1 MPTKAKHTTPRRTDG
16 TYAPG
21 TSGNPSGRPS
31 SANAELR
38 QRLAKDGERIVQAVI
53 DQALQGD
60 MAAAKIILD
69 RILPPLRPTAAPVT
83 VPLPPGANQA
93 DTAQAILTA
102 AAQGHIPADT
112 AAQLITATANL
123 TRITELEELKPRLEA
138 LERALKKH

>member
-1 MPTKAKHTTPRRTDG
+1 MSTNTKHTTPRRPDG
-16 TYAPG
+16 TYPPG

-83 VPLPPGANQA
+83 VPLPPGANQT

-123 TRITELEELKPRLEA
+123 TRIIELEDLKPRLEA